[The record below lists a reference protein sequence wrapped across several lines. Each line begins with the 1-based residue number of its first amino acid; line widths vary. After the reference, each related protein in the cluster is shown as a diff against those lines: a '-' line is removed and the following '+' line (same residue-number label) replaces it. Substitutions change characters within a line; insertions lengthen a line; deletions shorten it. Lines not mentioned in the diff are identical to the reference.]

1 MNFCDT
7 CKIVAEFSQKLL
19 IFQTDFFA
27 KFWDCS
33 GAKGCKSCRAW
44 KMLSNAYFQ
53 DICGNLLGEGGSQM
67 SNFLTNAVRARYSRV
82 NHDVPL
88 KDYMWHVLD
97 VHVVLVW
104 NIHCL
109 EHVKYWIWKERSHCK
124 ARGALSHSGLGALSP
139 LDFWLRLLLW
149 SRCGFLLRGAEHQPD
164 RVLQLLQW
172 RLLILLLFYVTP
184 SFGGGGLP
192 SGASGDGSMHFEV
205 NELLGYYGTGS
216 V

>member
-1 MNFCDT
+1 MKFRQNVI
-7 CKIVAEFSQKLL
+7 KIW
-19 IFQTDFFA
+19 A
-27 KFWDCS
+27 KNS
-33 GAKGCKSCRAW
+33 EKNSKIT
-44 KMLSNAYFQ
+44 KFQ

-124 ARGALSHSGLGALSP
+124 ARGALSHSYVSRFVFVIFMLNYDELELLSEC
-139 LDFWLRLLLW
+139 R
-149 SRCGFLLRGAEHQPD
+149 
-164 RVLQLLQW
+164 RVFRKCRTILQWNFGNLKSKFRSLEFELLQIW
-172 RLLILLLFYVTP
+172 N
-184 SFGGGGLP
+184 
-192 SGASGDGSMHFEV
+192 ASPGPPRGR
-205 NELLGYYGTGS
+205 
-216 V
+216 